1 MYSTAQYSTVE
12 NMIKQKKGRKTGD
25 PPHLEVTNNLGELEV
40 IRQRRNQDSW
50 DKFAA
55 EFGMEQSS

>member
-12 NMIKQKKGRKTGD
+12 NMIKQKGRKTGD